1 MSIKAKIKETLL
13 KMEGENRFLNRFAM
27 KLLLMRKIGFP
38 LYFTNFLFQRILR
51 NQSEINFSV
60 HFTSKV
66 SHIENIKI
74 HYDLI
79 TLTSFAVSGNCYIQA
94 YNGLICGKNLLFAP
108 GVKIITSGHDFK
120 DINKPTKNDPVVIGD
135 NVWIG
140 ANVVI
145 LPGIKIGN
153 NCVIGAGAIVTK
165 SFEDDG
171 LILAGNPAK
180 IIGKRDDLNV

>member
-1 MSIKAKIKETLL
+1 MSIKGRIKEILL
-13 KMEGENRFLNRFAM
+13 KMEGEDRFINRFAV
-27 KLLLMRKIGFP
+27 KLLLMRKIGFS
-38 LYFTNFLFQRILR
+38 LYFTNFFFQRILR

-66 SHIENIKI
+66 THIENIKI
-74 HYDLI
+74 HYDLV

-94 YNGLICGKNLLFAP
+94 YNGLICGKNFLFAP

-120 DINKPTKNDPVVIGD
+120 DISKPTKNDPVIFGD

-145 LPGIKIGN
+145 LPGVRVGN
-153 NCVIGAGAIVTK
+153 NCVIGAGSVVTK
-165 SFEDDG
+165 SFVEDN
-171 LILAGNPAK
+171 LIIAGNPAK
-180 IIGKRDDLNV
+180 VIGKRE

>member
-1 MSIKAKIKETLL
+1 MSIKGRIKEILL
-13 KMEGENRFLNRFAM
+13 KMEGEDRFINRFAV

-38 LYFTNFLFQRILR
+38 LYLTNFFFQRILR

-94 YNGLICGKNLLFAP
+94 YNGLICGKNFLFAP

-120 DINKPTKNDPVVIGD
+120 DISKPTKNEPVIFGD

-145 LPGIKIGN
+145 LPGVRVGN
-153 NCVIGAGAIVTK
+153 NCVIGAGSVVTK
-165 SFEDDG
+165 SFVDDN
-171 LILAGNPAK
+171 LIIAGNPAK
-180 IIGKRDDLNV
+180 VISKREE